1 MKADTEIQ
9 SVEQYKRKLERYQE
23 VYPNGLYFR
32 GEADDYP
39 DHIPS
44 IARDEDFLHN
54 EAQVFRKLV
63 SEHPDEGAGPVITTI
78 AKIQHYRGVTRLIDL
93 TIDPLVALYFA
104 CEHHD
109 EKPGFVFLY
118 IPNGT
123 EKEIDSPEVR
133 ALSLYAS
140 EDLQSATELN
150 SRYKEV
156 YGKDI
161 DVAAC
166 CSATFIMKYDER
178 LFSNND
184 RMKLQKGAFAV
195 CGADVSRLPE
205 RTIIPFDLIPTRV
218 FMIPVG
224 FKATIK
230 KELADMGVQPK
241 TIYPE
246 VASTLERIK
255 AELKQSREEVDLGS
269 CYEVVENSGIRKKIL
284 LKDLVLKIKLIHPL
298 DNNSVKEIVR
308 LETRKYTNKA
318 DVVWSYVANSDT
330 DIQITNWRLR
340 GKWIRTG
347 LEGHTPLR
355 EIDTDGFSWDVT
367 SGSVIHS
374 LWMQEHGFG
383 EDRIELCKYIKAFKL
398 LQPEINKAREYAEGI
413 VEKPVLTW
421 CSKALNIDVLYA
433 HDRAMDRLFQS
444 FQNFFTDAAALNML
458 VKKEDKPLLSLELKN
473 NVLPDEKK
481 IKDELPHWV
490 QKFDVTEEEIEAADP
505 FKREK
510 TTGDFRQTIPM
521 GKNPLAVKIDVTAK
535 ATSEG
540 RAEITGFTNLFD
552 GAILM
557 VELDGRA
564 TGKPELKNGSFSCV
578 LGAPESC
585 HIGEQ
590 HLVTVILPV
599 PSVQPLEFVKKA
611 GMEYENLDGYFIK
624 REGLGVSG
632 RQDIEVILE

>member
-1 MKADTEIQ
+1 
-9 SVEQYKRKLERYQE
+9 
-23 VYPNGLYFR
+23 
-32 GEADDYP
+32 
-39 DHIPS
+39 
-44 IARDEDFLHN
+44 
-54 EAQVFRKLV
+54 
-63 SEHPDEGAGPVITTI
+63 
-78 AKIQHYRGVTRLIDL
+78 
-93 TIDPLVALYFA
+93 
-104 CEHHD
+104 
-109 EKPGFVFLY
+109 
-118 IPNGT
+118 
-123 EKEIDSPEVR
+123 
-133 ALSLYAS
+133 
-140 EDLQSATELN
+140 
-150 SRYKEV
+150 
-156 YGKDI
+156 
-161 DVAAC
+161 
-166 CSATFIMKYDER
+166 
-178 LFSNND
+178 
-184 RMKLQKGAFAV
+184 
-195 CGADVSRLPE
+195 
-205 RTIIPFDLIPTRV
+205 
-218 FMIPVG
+218 MIPVG
-224 FKATIK
+224 FKAAIK

-340 GKWIRTG
+340 GKWIRIG

-398 LQPEINKAREYAEGI
+398 LQPEINKIREYAEGI
-413 VEKPVLTW
+413 AGKPVLTW

-433 HDRAMDRLFQS
+433 HERAMDRLFQS

-611 GMEYENLDGYFIK
+611 GMEYENLDGFFIK